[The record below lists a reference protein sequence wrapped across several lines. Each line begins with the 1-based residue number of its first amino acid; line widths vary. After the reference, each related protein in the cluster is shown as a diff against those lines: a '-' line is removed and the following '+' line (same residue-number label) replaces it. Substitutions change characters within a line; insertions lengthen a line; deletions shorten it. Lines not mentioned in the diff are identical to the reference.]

1 MAFKRSIPAPTRA
14 QQQRQ
19 DDIRELG
26 CCACLLGGHG
36 FVVPEIHHLN
46 SGGRNMGQDYTV
58 GLCAWHH
65 RGIPP
70 EGMAATQAELILG
83 PSFARTARKFRERY
97 GAELELLEAQNAML
111 ATYYEAIGRAP
122 R

>member
-1 MAFKRSIPAPTRA
+1 MAFKRAIGSPSRA

-19 DDIRELG
+19 DDIREIG

-36 FVVPEIHHLN
+36 FRAPEIHHLN
-46 SGGRNMGQDYTV
+46 SGGRNMGHDFTV

-70 EGMAATQAELILG
+70 DGMLAAQAELVLG
-83 PSFARTARKFRERY
+83 PSFARSPRKFREQY
-97 GAELELLEAQNAML
+97 GVELELLEAQNAML
-111 ATYYEAIGRAP
+111 DTYYGATGRA
-122 R
+122 